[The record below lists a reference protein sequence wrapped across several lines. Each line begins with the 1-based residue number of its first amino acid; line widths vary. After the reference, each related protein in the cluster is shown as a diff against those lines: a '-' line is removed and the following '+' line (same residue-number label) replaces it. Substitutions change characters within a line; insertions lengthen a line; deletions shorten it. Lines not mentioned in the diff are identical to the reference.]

1 MIKTLQISEK
11 EAWDLAFNALTN
23 NQTSDENAK
32 EVADALI
39 NAEFDGQAGHGLSR
53 IPSYVE
59 QVIAGKVAGSVSPFN
74 LKFKGECDSC

>member
-1 MIKTLQISEK
+1 MIKTLQINEK
-11 EAWDLAFNALTN
+11 EAWDLAFKALTN

-59 QVIAGKVAGSVSPFN
+59 QVLSGKVAGNVTPHF
-74 LKFKGECDSC
+74 